1 MNKVAHEQGSHMKS
15 SSQSSLLTQ
24 QRFLPYFIT
33 QFLGAFNDNIFKNV
47 LLLFVAF
54 ASVDTLPISSN
65 LFINLAAGLFIL
77 PFFLFSALAGVLADK
92 YEKSWF
98 IRKVKLLEILIMSL
112 GAIGFIYESYG
123 ILLLLLFLMG
133 TQSAFFGPVKYAL
146 LPQQLEPKELVSGN
160 ALVETGTF
168 LAILIGTLGAGLIA
182 SHESAK
188 IVAAVCIVLFAVM
201 GYGASCFIPN
211 APSNAPD
218 MKIKWRPIALTRQTL
233 KIAKKDRP
241 TFQALMAISWFWFLG
256 AAYLTQFPNFT
267 KIHLNGTESA
277 VAFLLALFSV
287 GIAIG
292 SLACDKLSNHR
303 IEIGI
308 VPMGSFG
315 ISLFG
320 LLMALA
326 VPENLPQFESFNQF
340 VGHSELWP
348 LFAYLLLLGIS
359 GGIFIVPLYA
369 LMQFRAEPNERAQV
383 IAGLNIYNSLFMV
396 GSAVLGIVCLS
407 LLELNI
413 VELFILLAA
422 MNTLVVL
429 YLVYQ
434 VPIYAFRFFTWVV
447 THTMY
452 RVKHKNL
459 HHLPEKGGALIIC
472 NHVSYMDA
480 LLLSAVCPR
489 LIRFVMEEDYA
500 KLPPIRRFLKRAGVI
515 PISATNRRSIRN
527 AFNEVEQALHD
538 GHIVCIFPEGRLTSD
553 GEIGEFMRGMELI
566 IKRSPVPVIPMALK
580 GLWGSYFSRFKGR
593 ACKGLPTRFWTKLE
607 IEAGDAIDP
616 KQASCEVLRQKVIE
630 IRGDFR

>member
-1 MNKVAHEQGSHMKS
+1 MNN

-24 QRFLPYFIT
+24 KRFLPYFIT

-98 IRKVKLLEILIMSL
+98 IRKVKLLEVVIMSL

-146 LPQQLEPKELVSGN
+146 LPQQLKTKELVSGN

-168 LAILIGTLGAGLIA
+168 LAILIGTLGAGIIA
-182 SHESAK
+182 SEEGAK
-188 IVAAVCIVLFAVM
+188 LIAAVCIVSFAVL
-201 GYGASCFIPN
+201 GYVSSCFIPQ

-218 MKIKWRPIALTRQTL
+218 LKVKWQPVKLTRATL
-233 KIAKKDRP
+233 AIAKKDRP
-241 TFQALMAISWFWFLG
+241 TFRALMSISWFWFLG

-267 KIHLNGTESA
+267 KLHLNGTESS

-308 VPMGSFG
+308 VPMGSLG
-315 ISLFG
+315 ISIFG
-320 LLMALA
+320 LLMAISI
-326 VPENLPQFESFNQF
+326 PESLPDFSSFHQF
-340 VGHSELWP
+340 VTHSELWP

-359 GGIFIVPLYA
+359 GGIFIVPLYS
-369 LMQFRAEPNERAQV
+369 LMQLRAKPDERAQV

-407 LLELNI
+407 VLELSI
-413 VELFILLAA
+413 PQLFALLAIG
-422 MNTLVVL
+422 NTLVML
-429 YLVYQ
+429 YLFYQ

-459 HHLPEKGGALIIC
+459 HHLPEKGGALIVC

-489 LIRFVMEEDYA
+489 LIRFVMEEDYT

-515 PISATNRRSIRN
+515 PISATNRNSIRN
-527 AFNEVEQALHD
+527 AFKEVERALHE
-538 GHIVCIFPEGRLTSD
+538 GHIVCIFPEGKLTSD
-553 GEIGEFMRGMELI
+553 GEVAEFMRGMELI

-580 GLWGSYFSRFKGR
+580 GLWGSYFSRYKGR

-607 IEAGDAIDP
+607 IEAGEPISP
-616 KQASCEVLRQKVIE
+616 KQASCETLRQSVYDL
-630 IRGDFR
+630 RGSLR

>member
-1 MNKVAHEQGSHMKS
+1 MNNSR
-15 SSQSSLLTQ
+15 QSSLLTQ
-24 QRFLPYFIT
+24 KRFLPYFIT

-54 ASVDTLPISSN
+54 ASVDTLPTSSN

-98 IRKVKLLEILIMSL
+98 IRKVKLLEVVIMSL

-146 LPQQLEPKELVSGN
+146 LPQQLETKELVSGN

-168 LAILIGTLGAGLIA
+168 LAILIGTLGAGIIA
-182 SHESAK
+182 SEESAK
-188 IVAAVCIVLFAVM
+188 LVAAICIVSFAVL
-201 GYGASCFIPN
+201 GYVSSCFIPE

-218 MKIKWRPIALTRQTL
+218 LKVKWQPIKLTKATL
-233 KIAKKDRP
+233 AIAKKDRP
-241 TFQALMAISWFWFLG
+241 TFQALMSISWFWFLG
-256 AAYLTQFPNFT
+256 ATYLTQFPNFT
-267 KIHLNGTESA
+267 KLHLNGTESS

-308 VPMGSFG
+308 VPMGSLG
-315 ISLFG
+315 ISIFG
-320 LLMALA
+320 LLMATSI
-326 VPENLPQFESFNQF
+326 PESLPEFGSFQQF
-340 VGHSELWP
+340 VTYSELWP

-359 GGIFIVPLYA
+359 GGIFIVPLYS
-369 LMQFRAEPNERAQV
+369 LMQLRAKPDERAQV

-396 GSAVLGIVCLS
+396 GSAVMGIVCLS
-407 LLELNI
+407 VLELSI
-413 VELFILLAA
+413 PQLFVLLALL
-422 MNTLVVL
+422 NTFVML
-429 YLVYQ
+429 YLFYQ

-459 HHLPEKGGALIIC
+459 HNLPENGGALIVC

-500 KLPPIRRFLKRAGVI
+500 KLPPLRRFLKRAGVI
-515 PISATNRRSIRN
+515 PISSTNRRSIRN
-527 AFNEVEQALHD
+527 AFNEVEQALHE
-538 GHIVCIFPEGRLTSD
+538 GHIVCIFPEGKLTSD
-553 GEIGEFMRGMELI
+553 GEVAEFMRGMELI
-566 IKRSPVPVIPMALK
+566 IRRSPVPVIPIALK
-580 GLWGSYFSRFKGR
+580 GLWGSYFSRYKGR

-607 IEAGDAIDP
+607 IEAGEPISPAD
-616 KQASCEVLRQKVIE
+616 ASCETLRQAVADL
-630 IRGDFR
+630 RGSQR

>member
-1 MNKVAHEQGSHMKS
+1 MNN

-24 QRFLPYFIT
+24 KRFLPYFIT

-98 IRKVKLLEILIMSL
+98 IRKVKALEVVIMSL
-112 GAIGFIYESYG
+112 GAVGFIYESYG

-146 LPQQLEPKELVSGN
+146 LPQQLETKELVSGN

-168 LAILIGTLGAGLIA
+168 LAILIGTLGAGIIA
-182 SHESAK
+182 SEEGAK
-188 IVAAVCIVLFAVM
+188 LIAAVCIVSFAVL
-201 GYGASCFIPN
+201 GYVSSCFIPQ

-218 MKIKWRPIALTRQTL
+218 LKVKWQPVKLTRATL
-233 KIAKKDRP
+233 AIAKKDRP
-241 TFQALMAISWFWFLG
+241 TFQALMSISWFWFLG

-267 KIHLNGTESA
+267 KLHLNGTESS

-308 VPMGSFG
+308 VPMGSLG
-315 ISLFG
+315 ISIFG
-320 LLMALA
+320 LLMAISI
-326 VPENLPQFESFNQF
+326 PESLPDFSSFHQF
-340 VGHSELWP
+340 VTYSELWS

-359 GGIFIVPLYA
+359 GGIFIVPLYS
-369 LMQFRAEPNERAQV
+369 LMQLRAKPDERAQV

-407 LLELNI
+407 VLELSI
-413 VELFILLAA
+413 PQLFILLAVG
-422 MNTLVVL
+422 NTLVML
-429 YLVYQ
+429 YLFYQ

-459 HHLPEKGGALIIC
+459 HHLPEKGGALIVC

-489 LIRFVMEEDYA
+489 LIRFVMEEDYT

-515 PISATNRRSIRN
+515 PISATNRKSIRN
-527 AFNEVEQALHD
+527 AFKEVERALHE
-538 GHIVCIFPEGRLTSD
+538 GHIVCIFPEGKLTSD
-553 GEIGEFMRGMELI
+553 GEVAEFMRGMELI

-580 GLWGSYFSRFKGR
+580 GLWGSYFSRYKGR

-607 IEAGDAIDP
+607 IEAGEPISP
-616 KQASCEVLRQKVIE
+616 KEASCETLRQSVSDL
-630 IRGDFR
+630 RGSLR

>member
-1 MNKVAHEQGSHMKS
+1 MNN

-24 QRFLPYFIT
+24 KRFLPYFIT

-98 IRKVKLLEILIMSL
+98 IRKVKLLEVVIMSL

-146 LPQQLEPKELVSGN
+146 LPQQLETKELVSGN

-168 LAILIGTLGAGLIA
+168 LAILIGTLGAGIIA
-182 SHESAK
+182 SEEEAK
-188 IVAAVCIVLFAVM
+188 LIAAVCIVSFAVL
-201 GYGASCFIPN
+201 GYLSSCFIPQ

-218 MKIKWRPIALTRQTL
+218 LTVKWQPIKLTRATL
-233 KIAKKDRP
+233 AIAKKDRP
-241 TFQALMAISWFWFLG
+241 TFQALMSISWFWFLG

-267 KIHLNGTESA
+267 KLHLNGTESS

-308 VPMGSFG
+308 VPMGSLG
-315 ISLFG
+315 ISIFG
-320 LLMALA
+320 LLMAISI
-326 VPENLPQFESFNQF
+326 PESLPNFNSFHQF
-340 VGHSELWP
+340 VMYSELWP

-359 GGIFIVPLYA
+359 GGIFIVPLYS
-369 LMQFRAEPNERAQV
+369 LMQLRAKPDERAQV

-407 LLELNI
+407 VLELSI
-413 VELFILLAA
+413 PQLFVLLALG
-422 MNTLVVL
+422 NTLVML
-429 YLVYQ
+429 YLFHQ

-459 HHLPEKGGALIIC
+459 HHLPEKGGALIVC

-489 LIRFVMEEDYA
+489 LIRFVMEEEYT

-515 PISATNRRSIRN
+515 PISATNRSSIRN
-527 AFNEVEQALHD
+527 AFKEVERALHE
-538 GHIVCIFPEGRLTSD
+538 GHIVCIFPEGKLTSD
-553 GEIGEFMRGMELI
+553 GEVAEFMRGMELI

-580 GLWGSYFSRFKGR
+580 GLWGSYFSRYKGR

-607 IEAGDAIDP
+607 IEAGEPIAP
-616 KQASCEVLRQKVIE
+616 KEASCETLRQSVSNL
-630 IRGDFR
+630 RGTLR

>member
-1 MNKVAHEQGSHMKS
+1 MNN
-15 SSQSSLLTQ
+15 SSQSSLLMQ
-24 QRFLPYFIT
+24 KRFLPYFIT

-98 IRKVKLLEILIMSL
+98 IRKVKLLEVVIMSL

-146 LPQQLEPKELVSGN
+146 LPQQLETKELVSGN

-168 LAILIGTLGAGLIA
+168 LAILIGTLGAGIIA
-182 SHESAK
+182 SEEEAK
-188 IVAAVCIVLFAVM
+188 LIAAVCIVSFAVL
-201 GYGASCFIPN
+201 GYLSSCFIPQ

-218 MKIKWRPIALTRQTL
+218 LTVKWQPIKLTRATL
-233 KIAKKDRP
+233 AIAKKDRP
-241 TFQALMAISWFWFLG
+241 TFQALMSISWFWFLG

-267 KIHLNGTESA
+267 KLHLNGTESS

-308 VPMGSFG
+308 VPMGSLG
-315 ISLFG
+315 ISIFG
-320 LLMALA
+320 LLMAISI
-326 VPENLPQFESFNQF
+326 PESLPNFNSFHQF
-340 VGHSELWP
+340 VMYSELWP

-359 GGIFIVPLYA
+359 GGIFIVPLYS
-369 LMQFRAEPNERAQV
+369 LMQLRAKPNERAQV

-407 LLELNI
+407 VLELSI
-413 VELFILLAA
+413 PQLFVLLALG
-422 MNTLVVL
+422 NTLVML
-429 YLVYQ
+429 YLFHQ

-489 LIRFVMEEDYA
+489 LIRFVMEEDYT

-515 PISATNRRSIRN
+515 PISATNRSSIRN
-527 AFNEVEQALHD
+527 AFKEVERALHE
-538 GHIVCIFPEGRLTSD
+538 GHIVCIFPEGKLTSD
-553 GEIGEFMRGMELI
+553 GEVAEFMRGMELI

-580 GLWGSYFSRFKGR
+580 GLWGSYFSRYKGR

-607 IEAGDAIDP
+607 IEAGEPIAP
-616 KQASCEVLRQKVIE
+616 KEASCETLRQSVSNL
-630 IRGDFR
+630 RGSLR

>member
-1 MNKVAHEQGSHMKS
+1 MNN

-24 QRFLPYFIT
+24 KRFLPYFIT

-98 IRKVKLLEILIMSL
+98 IRKVKLLEVVIMSL

-146 LPQQLEPKELVSGN
+146 LPQQLETKELVSGN

-168 LAILIGTLGAGLIA
+168 LAILIGTLGAGIIA
-182 SHESAK
+182 SEESAK
-188 IVAAVCIVLFAVM
+188 LVAAICIVSFAVL
-201 GYGASCFIPN
+201 GYVSSCFIPE

-218 MKIKWRPIALTRQTL
+218 LKVKWQPIKLTQATL
-233 KIAKKDRP
+233 AIAKKDRP
-241 TFQALMAISWFWFLG
+241 TFQALMSISWFWFLG
-256 AAYLTQFPNFT
+256 ATYLTQFPNFT
-267 KIHLNGTESA
+267 KLHLNGTESS

-308 VPMGSFG
+308 VPMGSLG
-315 ISLFG
+315 ISIFG
-320 LLMALA
+320 LLMATSI
-326 VPENLPQFESFNQF
+326 PESLPEFGSFQQF
-340 VGHSELWP
+340 VTYSELWP

-359 GGIFIVPLYA
+359 GGIFIVPLYS
-369 LMQFRAEPNERAQV
+369 LMQLRAKPDERAQV

-396 GSAVLGIVCLS
+396 GSAVMGIVCLS
-407 LLELNI
+407 VLELSI
-413 VELFILLAA
+413 PQLFILLALL
-422 MNTLVVL
+422 NTFVML
-429 YLVYQ
+429 YLFYQ

-459 HHLPEKGGALIIC
+459 HNLPENGGALIVC

-500 KLPPIRRFLKRAGVI
+500 KLPPLRRFLKRAGVI
-515 PISATNRRSIRN
+515 PISSTNRRSIRN
-527 AFNEVEQALHD
+527 AFNEVEQALHE
-538 GHIVCIFPEGRLTSD
+538 GHIVCIFPEGKLTSD
-553 GEIGEFMRGMELI
+553 GEVAEFMRGMELI
-566 IKRSPVPVIPMALK
+566 IRRSPVPVIPMALK
-580 GLWGSYFSRFKGR
+580 GLWGSYFSRYKGR

-607 IEAGDAIDP
+607 IETGEPISPAD
-616 KQASCEVLRQKVIE
+616 ASCETLRQAVADL
-630 IRGDFR
+630 RGSKR

>member
-1 MNKVAHEQGSHMKS
+1 MNN

-24 QRFLPYFIT
+24 KRFLPYFIT

-98 IRKVKLLEILIMSL
+98 IRKVKLLEVVIMSL

-146 LPQQLEPKELVSGN
+146 LPQQLETKELVSGN

-168 LAILIGTLGAGLIA
+168 LAILIGTLGAGIIA
-182 SHESAK
+182 SEESAK
-188 IVAAVCIVLFAVM
+188 LVAAICIVSFAVL
-201 GYGASCFIPN
+201 GYVSSCFIPE

-218 MKIKWRPIALTRQTL
+218 LKVKWQPIKLTKATL
-233 KIAKKDRP
+233 AIAKKDRP
-241 TFQALMAISWFWFLG
+241 TFQALMSISWFWFLG
-256 AAYLTQFPNFT
+256 ATYLTQFPNFT
-267 KIHLNGTESA
+267 KLHLNGTESS

-308 VPMGSFG
+308 VPMGSLG
-315 ISLFG
+315 ISIFG
-320 LLMALA
+320 LLMATSI
-326 VPENLPQFESFNQF
+326 PESLPEFGSFQQF
-340 VGHSELWP
+340 VTYSELWP

-359 GGIFIVPLYA
+359 GGIFIVPLYS
-369 LMQFRAEPNERAQV
+369 LMQLRAKPDERAQV

-396 GSAVLGIVCLS
+396 GSAVMGIVCLS
-407 LLELNI
+407 VLELSI
-413 VELFILLAA
+413 PQLFVLLALL
-422 MNTLVVL
+422 NTFVML
-429 YLVYQ
+429 YLFYQ

-459 HHLPEKGGALIIC
+459 HNLPENGGALIVC

-500 KLPPIRRFLKRAGVI
+500 KLPPLRRFLKRAGVI
-515 PISATNRRSIRN
+515 PISSTNRRSIRN
-527 AFNEVEQALHD
+527 AFNEVEQALHE
-538 GHIVCIFPEGRLTSD
+538 GHIVCIFPEGKLTSD
-553 GEIGEFMRGMELI
+553 GEVAEFMRGMELI
-566 IKRSPVPVIPMALK
+566 IRRSPVPVIPMALK
-580 GLWGSYFSRFKGR
+580 GLWGSYFSRYKGR

-607 IEAGDAIDP
+607 IEAGEPISPTD
-616 KQASCEVLRQKVIE
+616 ASCEILRQAVADL
-630 IRGDFR
+630 RGSQR

>member
-1 MNKVAHEQGSHMKS
+1 MNN
-15 SSQSSLLTQ
+15 SSQSSLLMQ
-24 QRFLPYFIT
+24 KRFLPYFIT

-98 IRKVKLLEILIMSL
+98 IRKVKLLEVVIMSL

-146 LPQQLEPKELVSGN
+146 LPQQLETKELVSGN

-168 LAILIGTLGAGLIA
+168 LAILIGTLGAGIIA
-182 SHESAK
+182 SEEEAK
-188 IVAAVCIVLFAVM
+188 LIAAVCIVSFAVL
-201 GYGASCFIPN
+201 GYLSSCFIPQ

-218 MKIKWRPIALTRQTL
+218 LTVKWQPIKLTRATL
-233 KIAKKDRP
+233 AIAKKDRP
-241 TFQALMAISWFWFLG
+241 TFQALMSISWFWFLG

-267 KIHLNGTESA
+267 KLHLNGTESS

-287 GIAIG
+287 GIAMG

-308 VPMGSFG
+308 VPMGSLG
-315 ISLFG
+315 ISIFG
-320 LLMALA
+320 LLMAISI
-326 VPENLPQFESFNQF
+326 PESLPNFNSFHQF
-340 VGHSELWP
+340 VMYSELWP

-359 GGIFIVPLYA
+359 GGIFIVPLYS
-369 LMQFRAEPNERAQV
+369 LMQLRAKPNERAQV

-407 LLELNI
+407 VLELSI
-413 VELFILLAA
+413 PQLFVLLALG
-422 MNTLVVL
+422 NTLIML
-429 YLVYQ
+429 YLFHQ

-489 LIRFVMEEDYA
+489 LIRFVMEEDYT

-515 PISATNRRSIRN
+515 PISATNRSSIRN
-527 AFNEVEQALHD
+527 AFKEVERALHE
-538 GHIVCIFPEGRLTSD
+538 GHIVCIFPEGKLTSD
-553 GEIGEFMRGMELI
+553 GEVAEFMRGMELI

-580 GLWGSYFSRFKGR
+580 GLWGSYFSRYKGR

-607 IEAGDAIDP
+607 IEAGEPISP
-616 KQASCEVLRQKVIE
+616 KEASCETLRQSVSNL
-630 IRGDFR
+630 RGTLR

>member
-1 MNKVAHEQGSHMKS
+1 MNN

-24 QRFLPYFIT
+24 KRFLPYFIT

-98 IRKVKLLEILIMSL
+98 IRKVKLLEVVIMSL

-146 LPQQLEPKELVSGN
+146 LPQQLETKELVSGN

-168 LAILIGTLGAGLIA
+168 LAILIGTLGAGIIA
-182 SHESAK
+182 SEEEAK
-188 IVAAVCIVLFAVM
+188 LIAAVCIVSFAVL
-201 GYGASCFIPN
+201 GYLSSCFIPQ

-218 MKIKWRPIALTRQTL
+218 LTVKWQPIKLTRATL
-233 KIAKKDRP
+233 AIAKKDRP
-241 TFQALMAISWFWFLG
+241 TFQALMSISWFWFLG

-267 KIHLNGTESA
+267 KLHLNGTESS

-308 VPMGSFG
+308 VPMGSLG
-315 ISLFG
+315 ISIFG
-320 LLMALA
+320 LLMAISI
-326 VPENLPQFESFNQF
+326 PESLPNFNSFHQF
-340 VGHSELWP
+340 VMYSELWP

-359 GGIFIVPLYA
+359 GGIFIVPLYS
-369 LMQFRAEPNERAQV
+369 LMQLRANPDERAQV

-407 LLELNI
+407 VLELSI
-413 VELFILLAA
+413 PQLFVLLALG
-422 MNTLVVL
+422 NTLVML
-429 YLVYQ
+429 YLFHQ

-459 HHLPEKGGALIIC
+459 QHLPEKGGALIVC

-489 LIRFVMEEDYA
+489 LIRFVMEEEYT

-515 PISATNRRSIRN
+515 PISATNRSSIRN
-527 AFNEVEQALHD
+527 AFKEVERALHE
-538 GHIVCIFPEGRLTSD
+538 GHIVCIFPEGKLTSD
-553 GEIGEFMRGMELI
+553 GEVAEFMRGMELI

-580 GLWGSYFSRFKGR
+580 GLWGSYFSRYKGR

-607 IEAGDAIDP
+607 IEAGEPISP
-616 KQASCEVLRQKVIE
+616 KEASCETLQQSVSNLRGTL
-630 IRGDFR
+630 R

>member
-1 MNKVAHEQGSHMKS
+1 MNND
-15 SSQSSLLTQ
+15 SQSSLLTQ
-24 QRFLPYFIT
+24 KRFLPYFIT

-98 IRKVKLLEILIMSL
+98 IRKVKLLEVVIMSL
-112 GAIGFIYESYG
+112 GAIGFIYESYA

-146 LPQQLEPKELVSGN
+146 LPQQLESKELVSGN

-168 LAILIGTLGAGLIA
+168 LAILIGTLGAGIIA
-182 SHESAK
+182 SEENSK
-188 IVAAVCIVLFAVM
+188 LIAAVCIVTFAVL
-201 GYGASCFIPN
+201 GYLASYFIPE

-218 MKIKWRPIALTRQTL
+218 LKVKWQPITLTRQTL
-233 KIAKKDRP
+233 AIAKKDRP

-256 AAYLTQFPNFT
+256 ATYLTQFPNFT
-267 KIHLNGTESA
+267 KVYLNGTESA

-303 IEIGI
+303 IEIGM
-308 VPMGSFG
+308 VPMGSLG
-315 ISLFG
+315 ISIFG
-320 LLMALA
+320 FLMAVSIPDA
-326 VPENLPQFESFNQF
+326 LPDFDSFKSF
-340 VGHSELWP
+340 VSYSELWP
-348 LFAYLLLLGIS
+348 LFAYLLLLGMS
-359 GGIFIVPLYA
+359 GGIFIVPLYS
-369 LMQFRAEPNERAQV
+369 LMQFRAKPTERAQV

-396 GSAVLGIVCLS
+396 GSAVLGIVFLS
-407 LLELNI
+407 VLQLSI
-413 VELFILLAA
+413 PQLFALLAVF
-422 MNTLVVL
+422 NTLVMFAL
-429 YLVYQ
+429 FYQ

-459 HHLPEKGGALIIC
+459 HNLPEKGGALIVC

-500 KLPPIRRFLKRAGVI
+500 KLPPLRRFLKRAGVI
-515 PISATNRRSIRN
+515 PISATNRSSIRN
-527 AFNEVEQALHD
+527 AFKEVERALHE
-538 GHIVCIFPEGRLTSD
+538 GHIVCIFPEGKLTSD
-553 GEIGEFMRGMELI
+553 GEVAEFMRGMELI
-566 IKRSPVPVIPMALK
+566 IRRSPVPVIPMALK
-580 GLWGSYFSRFKGR
+580 GLWGSYFSRFKGS
-593 ACKGLPTRFWTKLE
+593 ACKGLPNRFWTKIE
-607 IEAGDAIDP
+607 IEAGRPILP
-616 KQASCEVLRQKVIE
+616 KDTSCETLRQSVAE
-630 IRGDFR
+630 LRGPLR

>member
-1 MNKVAHEQGSHMKS
+1 MNN

-24 QRFLPYFIT
+24 KRFLPYFIT

-98 IRKVKLLEILIMSL
+98 IRKVKLLEVVIMSL

-146 LPQQLEPKELVSGN
+146 LPQQLKTKELVSGN

-168 LAILIGTLGAGLIA
+168 LAILIGTLGAGIIA
-182 SHESAK
+182 SEESAK
-188 IVAAVCIVLFAVM
+188 LVAAICIVSFAVL
-201 GYGASCFIPN
+201 GYVSSCFIPE

-218 MKIKWRPIALTRQTL
+218 LKVKWQPIKLTKATL
-233 KIAKKDRP
+233 AIAKKDRP
-241 TFQALMAISWFWFLG
+241 TFQALMSISWFWFLG
-256 AAYLTQFPNFT
+256 ATYLTQFPNFT
-267 KIHLNGTESA
+267 KLHLNGTESS

-308 VPMGSFG
+308 VPMGSLG
-315 ISLFG
+315 ISIFG
-320 LLMALA
+320 LLMATSI
-326 VPENLPQFESFNQF
+326 PESLPEFSSFQQF
-340 VGHSELWP
+340 VTYSELWP

-359 GGIFIVPLYA
+359 GGIFIVPLYS
-369 LMQFRAEPNERAQV
+369 LMQLRAKPDERAQV

-396 GSAVLGIVCLS
+396 GSAVMGIVCLS
-407 LLELNI
+407 VLELSI
-413 VELFILLAA
+413 PQLFILLALL
-422 MNTLVVL
+422 NTFVML
-429 YLVYQ
+429 YLFYQ

-459 HHLPEKGGALIIC
+459 HNLPENGGALIVC

-500 KLPPIRRFLKRAGVI
+500 KLPPLRRFLKRAGVI
-515 PISATNRRSIRN
+515 PISSTNRRSIRN
-527 AFNEVEQALHD
+527 AFNEVEQALHE
-538 GHIVCIFPEGRLTSD
+538 GHIVCIFPEGKLTSD
-553 GEIGEFMRGMELI
+553 GEVAEFMRGMELI
-566 IKRSPVPVIPMALK
+566 IRRSPVPVIPMALK
-580 GLWGSYFSRFKGR
+580 GLWGSYFSRYKGR

-607 IEAGDAIDP
+607 IEAGEPISPTD
-616 KQASCEVLRQKVIE
+616 ASCQTLRQAVADL
-630 IRGDFR
+630 RGSQR

>member
-1 MNKVAHEQGSHMKS
+1 MNND
-15 SSQSSLLTQ
+15 SQSSLLTQ
-24 QRFLPYFIT
+24 KRFLPYFIT

-98 IRKVKLLEILIMSL
+98 IRKVKLLEVVIMSL
-112 GAIGFIYESYG
+112 GAIGFIYESYA

-146 LPQQLEPKELVSGN
+146 LPQQLESKELVSGN

-168 LAILIGTLGAGLIA
+168 LAILIGTLGAGIIASEENSKLIA
-182 SHESAK
+182 A
-188 IVAAVCIVLFAVM
+188 ICIVTFSVL
-201 GYGASCFIPN
+201 GYLASYFIPE

-218 MKIKWRPIALTRQTL
+218 LKVKWQPISLTRQTL
-233 KIAKKDRP
+233 AIAKKDRP

-256 AAYLTQFPNFT
+256 ATYLTQFPNFT
-267 KIHLNGTESA
+267 KVYLNGTESA

-308 VPMGSFG
+308 VPMGSLG
-315 ISLFG
+315 ISIFG
-320 LLMALA
+320 FLMAVSIPDA
-326 VPENLPQFESFNQF
+326 LPDFDSFKSF
-340 VGHSELWP
+340 VSYSELWP
-348 LFAYLLLLGIS
+348 LFAYLLLLGMS
-359 GGIFIVPLYA
+359 GGIFIVPLYS
-369 LMQFRAEPNERAQV
+369 LMQFRAKPTERAQV

-396 GSAVLGIVCLS
+396 GSAVLGIVFLS
-407 LLELNI
+407 VLQLSI
-413 VELFILLAA
+413 PQLFALLAVF
-422 MNTLVVL
+422 NTLVMFAL
-429 YLVYQ
+429 FYQ

-459 HHLPEKGGALIIC
+459 HNLPEKGGALIVC

-500 KLPPIRRFLKRAGVI
+500 KLPPLRRFLKRAGVI
-515 PISATNRRSIRN
+515 PISATNRSSIRN
-527 AFNEVEQALHD
+527 AFKEVERALHE
-538 GHIVCIFPEGRLTSD
+538 GHIVCIFPEGKLTSD
-553 GEIGEFMRGMELI
+553 GEVAEFMRGMELI
-566 IKRSPVPVIPMALK
+566 IRRSPVPVIPMALK
-580 GLWGSYFSRFKGR
+580 GLWGSYFSRFKGS
-593 ACKGLPTRFWTKLE
+593 ACKGLPNRFWTKIE
-607 IEAGDAIDP
+607 IEAGRPILP
-616 KQASCEVLRQKVIE
+616 KDTSCETLRQSVAE
-630 IRGDFR
+630 LRGPLR

>member
-1 MNKVAHEQGSHMKS
+1 MNN

-24 QRFLPYFIT
+24 KRFLPYFIT

-98 IRKVKLLEILIMSL
+98 IRKVKLLEVVIMSL

-146 LPQQLEPKELVSGN
+146 LPQQLETKELVSGN

-168 LAILIGTLGAGLIA
+168 LAILIGTLGAGIIA
-182 SHESAK
+182 SEESAK
-188 IVAAVCIVLFAVM
+188 LVAAICIVSFAVL
-201 GYGASCFIPN
+201 GYVSSCFIPE

-218 MKIKWRPIALTRQTL
+218 LKVKWQPIKLTKATL
-233 KIAKKDRP
+233 AIAKKDRP
-241 TFQALMAISWFWFLG
+241 TFQALMSISWFWFLG
-256 AAYLTQFPNFT
+256 ATYLTQFPNFT
-267 KIHLNGTESA
+267 KLHLNGTESS

-308 VPMGSFG
+308 VPMGSLG
-315 ISLFG
+315 ISIFG
-320 LLMALA
+320 LLMATSI
-326 VPENLPQFESFNQF
+326 PESLPEFSSFQQF
-340 VGHSELWP
+340 VTYSELWP

-359 GGIFIVPLYA
+359 GGIFIVPLYS
-369 LMQFRAEPNERAQV
+369 LMQLRAKPDERAQV

-396 GSAVLGIVCLS
+396 GSAVMGIVCLS
-407 LLELNI
+407 VLELSI
-413 VELFILLAA
+413 PQLFVLLALL
-422 MNTLVVL
+422 NTFVML
-429 YLVYQ
+429 YLFYQ

-459 HHLPEKGGALIIC
+459 HNLPENGGALIVC

-500 KLPPIRRFLKRAGVI
+500 KLPPLRRFLKRAGVI
-515 PISATNRRSIRN
+515 PISSTNRRSIRN
-527 AFNEVEQALHD
+527 AFNEVEQALHE
-538 GHIVCIFPEGRLTSD
+538 GHIVCIFPEGKLTSD
-553 GEIGEFMRGMELI
+553 GEVAEFMRGMELI
-566 IKRSPVPVIPMALK
+566 IRRSPVPVIPMALK
-580 GLWGSYFSRFKGR
+580 GLWGSYFSRYKGR

-607 IEAGDAIDP
+607 IETGEPISPAD
-616 KQASCEVLRQKVIE
+616 ASCETLRQAVADL
-630 IRGDFR
+630 RGSQR